1 MPTDFIVPR
10 CQWIPFSRADG
21 RPDGPYGGPG
31 GHPTC
36 QPDARETVR
45 L

>member
-1 MPTDFIVPR
+1 MLANTVLP
-10 CQWIPFSRADG
+10 CLQWIPFSRVDG